1 VLRCVAAVA
10 IGLALFALNSSRAQ
24 LATAVLLAHVQP
36 PSVDPP
42 PLESFSSPPPPPPP
56 PPAAVQSA
64 PLGRHLPAPPAS
76 LTLTF
81 GTVTL
86 KHFVYNWLRHAARV
100 PRLTYAVVTFDAELE
115 QLCQSWGEPSISGRE
130 LLAGRGA
137 EVAAAFGALSRG
149 YVRDQTGAFKQLGFL
164 KVLVASGWPPLI
176 ASLLHRMTSD
186 CLPHQALTTA
196 RLLELGY
203 DVLLSDADAVWLGD
217 PWSWIGGRGVVLADD
232 AGDLPLADVLATNDM
247 PDLRRDGQV

>member
-1 VLRCVAAVA
+1 MRFTAPATARRMGVSRLLRCVAAVA

-24 LATAVLLAHVQP
+24 LATAVPLAHVP

-42 PLESFSSPPPPPPP
+42 PPQSFSSLPLPPP

-164 KVLVASGWPPLI
+164 KVLKPARSERPSSIGWRLI

-186 CLPHQALTTA
+186 CLPPHRMASDCLPPHRMTSNC
-196 RLLELGY
+196 LLPPSD
-203 DVLLSDADAVWLGD
+203 DV
-217 PWSWIGGRGVVLADD
+217 
-232 AGDLPLADVLATNDM
+232 
-247 PDLRRDGQV
+247 

>member
-1 VLRCVAAVA
+1 MGASRLLRCVAAVA

-24 LATAVLLAHVQP
+24 LSTAMPLAHVQP

-42 PLESFSSPPPPPPP
+42 PPHSFSSLPLPPP

-115 QLCQSWGEPSISGRE
+115 QLCQSWGETSISGRE

-137 EVAAAFGALSRG
+137 EVAAAFRALSRG

-164 KVLVASGWPPLI
+164 KVLKPACCERPSSIGWRLI

-186 CLPHQALTTA
+186 CLPPSSD
-196 RLLELGY
+196 
-203 DVLLSDADAVWLGD
+203 DV
-217 PWSWIGGRGVVLADD
+217 
-232 AGDLPLADVLATNDM
+232 
-247 PDLRRDGQV
+247 

>member
-1 VLRCVAAVA
+1 MGAALVLRCVAAVA

-100 PRLTYAVVTFDAELE
+100 PRLTYAVVTFDAALE
-115 QLCQSWGEPSISGRE
+115 QLCQSWGEPSISGHE

-137 EVAAAFGALSRG
+137 EAVLVEPVAERVAARVVGHHPGGR
-149 YVRDQTGAFKQLGFL
+149 
-164 KVLVASGWPPLI
+164 
-176 ASLLHRMTSD
+176 
-186 CLPHQALTTA
+186 
-196 RLLELGY
+196 
-203 DVLLSDADAVWLGD
+203 DADKYRVRSCAEPGLQ
-217 PWSWIGGRGVVLADD
+217 R
-232 AGDLPLADVLATNDM
+232 
-247 PDLRRDGQV
+247 